1 MKTKG
6 KFKEDDNKSLCV
18 FHKNNKIG
26 LSLDISDHNKATHIR
41 IIP

>member
-18 FHKNNKIG
+18 LHKNNKIG
-26 LSLDISDHNKATHIR
+26 LSLDISGHNKATDTK